1 MVAPSPIPL
10 TLKLEDADLDAAE
23 LESLTR
29 SLQTQLRDL
38 TETIERPIVPVEPI
52 DFVEPVD
59 EATRGADWVSKGEE
73 KQPGI
78 LQMEVNLE
86 NINKLVSWLYQRLTG
101 KTTKARLSYGEGV
114 NKVEFEF
121 EGNNQ
126 KDLAATMDD
135 VVKFIERVQEIQGE
149 DRSSERESNHL

>member
-1 MVAPSPIPL
+1 MVAPSPLPL

-23 LESLTR
+23 LDALTR
-29 SLQTQLRDL
+29 SIQTQIQRQDL
-38 TETIERPIVPVEPI
+38 TETIDRPVVPVEPI
-52 DFVEPVD
+52 EEP
-59 EATRGADWVSKGEE
+59 TRGGDWVSKGEE

-86 NINKLVSWLYQRLTG
+86 NINKLVSWLYQRLAG
-101 KTTKARLSYGEGV
+101 KTTKAKLSFGEGV

-126 KDLAATMDD
+126 KDLAATMED
-135 VVKFIERVQEIQGE
+135 VSKFIEKVQQIQDGK
-149 DRSSERESNHL
+149 RF